1 MFDLL
6 KQGGRCAVVVSEGF
20 LTWGQN
26 SACALRK
33 LLLNEANL
41 RSVISLPQGVFVS
54 KGGQGAKTS
63 ILYFENGQPTDFV
76 WYYKIENDGFSM
88 GTNRKPI
95 EGSQIPEMLT
105 LFQEVKKGRM
115 PKDKRYCFCI
125 PKEWIET
132 LDPRITE
139 RIRQEVRERL

>member
-41 RSVISLPQGVFVS
+41 RAVISLPQGVFVS

-63 ILYFENGQPTDFV
+63 ILYFEKGLPTDFV

-88 GTNRKPI
+88 GTNRKARR
-95 EGSQIPEMLT
+95 S
-105 LFQEVKKGRM
+105 R
-115 PKDKRYCFCI
+115 RCSC
-125 PKEWIET
+125 
-132 LDPRITE
+132 RA
-139 RIRQEVRERL
+139 RRVRDARP